1 MTQDLAAARRTELEF
16 VAFRWLAVVFGAI
29 ETAMAVRGGGGA
41 TPAIVPLS
49 IVMTGG
55 LAVANIAIWSA
66 ARRADD
72 GRQLA
77 QVGAV
82 AFLLDV
88 VVVLAMTWAFTNDS
102 QDAVWLIAYVLPL
115 EGAARYGRSGAIVAA
130 FAFTGSV
137 VLRELYLA
145 AQFAP
150 YRFSLQSVE
159 FRSAMAFVIAV
170 TAGTFA
176 GSLHRESARANERAR
191 QAEAAAER
199 EAAARARLQ
208 ELDDLKSDF
217 ISITSHE
224 LRTPVAA
231 VRGFV
236 DTLRRRRGEL
246 TEDEVGEFL
255 DIIHDQSQRLVRL
268 VEDLL
273 DVSRLEAGRLTLE
286 WDEVSVAEIL
296 GSCVTGMG
304 EAGSRIHVREVAGCP
319 PTFITDPQRLG
330 QALTNLVGNALKF
343 SPPGGIVGLDA
354 EPRDDG
360 EIVFSVRDDGP
371 GIPQSEHAKIFERFE
386 QANSEATR
394 NTKGVGLGLYITREL
409 VIAMGGTVTLE
420 SEVGSGSTFR
430 ITVPVVAPTAQ
441 QAPVPPFEATRSG

>member
-41 TPAIVPLS
+41 TSAIVPLS

-236 DTLRRRRGEL
+236 DTLRR
-246 TEDEVGEFL
+246 
-255 DIIHDQSQRLVRL
+255 
-268 VEDLL
+268 
-273 DVSRLEAGRLTLE
+273 VSRSPSRRATM
-286 WDEVSVAEIL
+286 S
-296 GSCVTGMG
+296 G
-304 EAGSRIHVREVAGCP
+304 EAPAP
-319 PTFITDPQRLG
+319 
-330 QALTNLVGNALKF
+330 N
-343 SPPGGIVGLDA
+343 
-354 EPRDDG
+354 
-360 EIVFSVRDDGP
+360 
-371 GIPQSEHAKIFERFE
+371 
-386 QANSEATR
+386 
-394 NTKGVGLGLYITREL
+394 
-409 VIAMGGTVTLE
+409 GTT
-420 SEVGSGSTFR
+420 
-430 ITVPVVAPTAQ
+430 
-441 QAPVPPFEATRSG
+441 